1 MHLSAARHLLE
12 RVTTADIFKAM
23 GLSVE
28 EVDEYMFSDVNF
40 WAGQLADHGI
50 VSVSPQKVMLDAR
63 NFKELEALVRVLD
76 NLETIGSLVE
86 LSAEYDSYFCVL
98 HGDEIADHK
107 RRAPV
112 SNREYWT
119 KMGVEVKA
127 TKDSMQPLLSEWLL
141 TGIAG
146 EFNLC
151 LSWRVP
157 AQNRLRLTYVPLRSW

>member
-12 RVTTADIFKAM
+12 RVITADIFKAM

-86 LSAEYDSYFCVL
+86 LLDVLFFQIIRECYLELSSLFYF
-98 HGDEIADHK
+98 
-107 RRAPV
+107 R
-112 SNREYWT
+112 
-119 KMGVEVKA
+119 
-127 TKDSMQPLLSEWLL
+127 
-141 TGIAG
+141 
-146 EFNLC
+146 
-151 LSWRVP
+151 
-157 AQNRLRLTYVPLRSW
+157 